1 MAKNVG
7 IDFYIT
13 NKKIDIFR
21 EKSVKFNEV
30 LQGFLQNEEDYF
42 KRNKEERLNR
52 KREVGPFDLLI
63 GLDQYAD
70 KLFLT
75 QEIHQ
80 LVNVCEC
87 LVIKYETDNLYGE
100 EIKEFAEKLLELCK
114 EALLKNKLI
123 AAFSD

>member
-1 MAKNVG
+1 MG

-42 KRNKEERLNR
+42 KRYKEERLNR
-52 KREVGPFDLLI
+52 KREI

-87 LVIKYETDNLYGE
+87 LVSKYETDNLYGE
-100 EIKEFAEKLLELCK
+100 EIKELEDVVSALAVKLTTDEINRLEEFYILHQTP
-114 EALLKNKLI
+114 
-123 AAFSD
+123 F